1 MFYWSHKDVHV
12 VLSDEE
18 EMALVQELGK
28 TPLERIGYHTS
39 SKIRKEIEHR
49 IFHYLEENL
58 CADPDEFNRR
68 FVFRSCYG
76 EEARKIFPMLLDAYG
91 RVTRRATFGLHG
103 DRTPLDGVAD
113 SVYYANTDGVFQIT
127 LFERMRWP
135 KSSSKVL
142 GYISLPVSSIEKV
155 AGTVDNFFVASA
167 TATIKFHR
175 DFVRISILDKEPNQ
189 ANAADAKN
197 RAAD

>member
-1 MFYWSHKDVHV
+1 VFSWSHKDVHV
-12 VLSDEE
+12 VLSNEE

-28 TPLERIGYHTS
+28 NSLERIGYHTS
-39 SKIRKEIEHR
+39 SKTRKEIEHR
-49 IFHYLEENL
+49 IFRYLEENL
-58 CADPDEFNRR
+58 CADPDAFNRR

-76 EEARKIFPMLLDAYG
+76 EDARKIFPILLAAYG
-91 RVTRRATFGLHG
+91 RVTRRATIGSYG
-103 DRTPLDGVAD
+103 ERTPLDGVAD
-113 SVYYANTDGVFQIT
+113 SVYYANTDEVFKIT
-127 LFERMRWP
+127 LFERGRWP
-135 KSSSKVL
+135 MSSPIVS

-189 ANAADAKN
+189 SINPTGN
-197 RAAD
+197 SFGG